1 MKVFILREIGNKKTI
16 INHYKDG
23 SITPCGSGCSSQDI
37 YPTAQHVYW
46 TIPGSKFKNNL
57 LSSYGSQIKFTL
69 DFDGRTNNFNG
80 LYCASIR
87 GASTTLFATCDQV
100 KIPPRENN
108 MALMID
114 LNYTLGT
121 KIWT

>member
-1 MKVFILREIGNKKTI
+1 MI
-16 INHYKDG
+16 INHYKDA

-37 YPTAQHVYW
+37 NPTAQHVYW

-100 KIPPRENN
+100 RNPYYMGQIGR
-108 MALMID
+108 
-114 LNYTLGT
+114 T
-121 KIWT
+121 

>member
-1 MKVFILREIGNKKTI
+1 MI
-16 INHYKDG
+16 INHYKDA

-100 KIPPRENN
+100 GHLYWMISNLIP
-108 MALMID
+108 MKSGKFKSL
-114 LNYTLGT
+114 
-121 KIWT
+121 KFF